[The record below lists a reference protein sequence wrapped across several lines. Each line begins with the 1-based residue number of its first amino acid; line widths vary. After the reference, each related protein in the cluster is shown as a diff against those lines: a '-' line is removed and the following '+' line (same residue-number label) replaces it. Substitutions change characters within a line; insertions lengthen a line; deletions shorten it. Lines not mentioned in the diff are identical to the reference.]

1 MCPCTPATNNVL
13 QYHYY
18 IKANKIYDI
27 FKKVVFRC
35 HVYSSFR

>member
-18 IKANKIYDI
+18 IKANKYMTYL
-27 FKKVVFRC
+27 KK
-35 HVYSSFR
+35 